1 MKSFVLFLS
10 FLFFSFRLV
19 AQEETY
25 IITETELMRLE
36 NISES
41 WERQQQQQLLEIRNL
56 KAKLTVVLQD
66 LEEASTMSE
75 ELKSLLEKE
84 VAMSKSLRK
93 SFDEYVDDVQK
104 KLSNLNEENH
114 KLTLKIEKQKRRMFI
129 LIGVIVMLTLAFV
142 GFLILKFKFKTLV

>member
-41 WERQQQQQLLEIRNL
+41 WERQQQQLLEIQNL

-84 VAMSKSLRK
+84 EAMSKSLRK